1 MTSDDCLTAAR
12 LARYPEN
19 GRKYNRAAGL
29 LGGGGENQ
37 YSSSQKFIFTEC
49 KM

>member
-1 MTSDDCLTAAR
+1 MTSDGCLTAAR
-12 LARYPEN
+12 LAGN
-19 GRKYNRAAGL
+19 GRKYNRAARL